1 MRPEGREG
9 LARRWRRRYR
19 SRPSQRCTRRPSRIR
34 TRTSAPH
41 PATLLRLVLIC
52 TALRTRHA
60 SCSSHSAGPRSL
72 SSRHG
77 IRKARL
83 EDGQPCNVRVCVG
96 SAIQKHTKS
105 VCVHAPCVDVN
116 VVWRCRVC
124 VDDHNGYIGKRR
136 FEIDA
141 FLDYSFSARHDH
153 QPAGLYMG
161 YGKLRQKKH
170 GLAVSIGSLLRHR
183 DGGSAPVSQKSPGS
197 FDRDV
202 KSRLSVAFDRHDAER
217 SLSRSD
223 AGRQLAVFEGLPRL
237 HCPGDDQLD
246 IQHGN
251 FAVCLQCGPVANSG
265 LGYGKLCLYQ
275 VVRERAYQTRQ
286 SLFRLHAPYF
296 HRAV

>member
-1 MRPEGREG
+1 MFSL
-9 LARRWRRRYR
+9 LA
-19 SRPSQRCTRRPSRIR
+19 SG
-34 TRTSAPH
+34 
-41 PATLLRLVLIC
+41 
-52 TALRTRHA
+52 HA
-60 SCSSHSAGPRSL
+60 
-72 SSRHG
+72 
-77 IRKARL
+77 I
-83 EDGQPCNVRVCVG
+83 
-96 SAIQKHTKS
+96 T
-105 VCVHAPCVDVN
+105 DVN
-116 VVWRCRVC
+116 
-124 VDDHNGYIGKRR
+124 
-136 FEIDA
+136 
-141 FLDYSFSARHDH
+141 L
-153 QPAGLYMG
+153 G
-161 YGKLRQKKH
+161 YGKLRQEKH

-223 AGRQLAVFEGLPRL
+223 AGRQLTVFEGLPRL

-286 SLFRLHAPYF
+286 SLSRLHAPCF

>member
-77 IRKARL
+77 
-83 EDGQPCNVRVCVG
+83 
-96 SAIQKHTKS
+96 
-105 VCVHAPCVDVN
+105 
-116 VVWRCRVC
+116 
-124 VDDHNGYIGKRR
+124 
-136 FEIDA
+136 
-141 FLDYSFSARHDH
+141 
-153 QPAGLYMG
+153 

-202 KSRLSVAFDRHDAER
+202 KSRLSAAFDRHDAER

-265 LGYGKLCLYQ
+265 LGYGKLCGQQHLPWLARALDQQSLHGVLSGDADSAARDYVV
-275 VVRERAYQTRQ
+275 VVRRRYVGV
-286 SLFRLHAPYF
+286 P
-296 HRAV
+296 